1 MIGETGLVDLS
12 TNINQ
17 VTKNRYFLAY
27 DPSNEHCCMN
37 PGLIGHVYDLFSS
50 LSGVRKSN
58 KVTNCRSIKV
68 TPRFFLID
76 SKVWFV
82 HYVQHGTRK
91 KCVISFR
98 SMRSRNNTAL
108 MNRSLDQTW
117 PFLLTEKGRF
127 VLAERGRGRPMVIKV
142 SACIQNVVKHWL
154 RTTGKDF
161 FLLQSGNVKK
171 RQEMW
176 KCKGSY
182 LSNFN

>member
-1 MIGETGLVDLS
+1 M
-12 TNINQ
+12 
-17 VTKNRYFLAY
+17 
-27 DPSNEHCCMN
+27 
-37 PGLIGHVYDLFSS
+37 
-50 LSGVRKSN
+50 
-58 KVTNCRSIKV
+58 
-68 TPRFFLID
+68 ID

-98 SMRSRNNTAL
+98 SMSSRNNTAL
-108 MNRSLDQTW
+108 MSRSLDQTW

-161 FLLQSGNVKK
+161 FFFSE
-171 RQEMW
+171 EM
-176 KCKGSY
+176 
-182 LSNFN
+182 